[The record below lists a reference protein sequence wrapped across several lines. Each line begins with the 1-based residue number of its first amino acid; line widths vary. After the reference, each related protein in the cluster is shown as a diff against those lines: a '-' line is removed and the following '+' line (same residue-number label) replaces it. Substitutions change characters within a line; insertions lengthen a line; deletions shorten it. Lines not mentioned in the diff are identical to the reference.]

1 MQCYSH
7 HSIYLIVGACNECDL
22 SSLIHIFQ
30 RLVYLLTTHFET
42 VTKEVINTL
51 VLVYIES
58 RMRRKFRRIFEKEGK
73 QCIQQRTKR
82 EKLYQL
88 HTRRGCAAIDAPW
101 SYRNKYDLWNH
112 RHSEEIEQVYRCQ
125 CQFQINCKILWLI
138 KYVIHHMAGHQ
149 EWDCTTMFKTSSSIS
164 LHFFVI
170 KLMLTKVW
178 KKHPWTWNGK
188 NR

>member
-1 MQCYSH
+1 MRSFLTDTYFPATSLSTYNAFWNTHKRSH
-7 HSIYLIVGACNECDL
+7 KYLGACIYRVPYEEEIPAN
-22 SSLIHIFQ
+22 FW
-30 RLVYLLTTHFET
+30 
-42 VTKEVINTL
+42 K
-51 VLVYIES
+51 
-58 RMRRKFRRIFEKEGK
+58 RKGK

-88 HTRRGCAAIDAPW
+88 HTQRGCAAIDAPW

-149 EWDCTTMFKTSSSIS
+149 EWDYCLKPRPAYLFTSLWSS
-164 LHFFVI
+164 
-170 KLMLTKVW
+170 
-178 KKHPWTWNGK
+178 
-188 NR
+188 